1 MKARQETTIDKN
13 RNCPKRAN
21 PNVNTDKLMKPNPF
35 NTNRLSAVKAE
46 VSVMNLSSF
55 DIDE

>member
-21 PNVNTDKLMKPNPF
+21 PNVNTDKLMKPRPF
-35 NTNRLSAVKAE
+35 NTNRLRVAKAE
-46 VSVMNLSSF
+46 VSVMDFSSF
-55 DIDE
+55 NIDE